1 MQRMISHDTPLPACR
16 NGHRARHM
24 HDVRC
29 ESAGGGHLVECACS
43 ATAKH
48 AEFDTALVEWCRANG
63 HPVPHALLQA
73 PLPLSNVTHLRARP

>member
-1 MQRMISHDTPLPACR
+1 MQRMISHTEPLPNCR

-24 HDVRC
+24 HDVRRA
-29 ESAGGGHLVECACS
+29 EAGGGHLVECACS

-63 HPVPHALLQA
+63 HPCRTRCCKRRFHCRTSP
-73 PLPLSNVTHLRARP
+73 S